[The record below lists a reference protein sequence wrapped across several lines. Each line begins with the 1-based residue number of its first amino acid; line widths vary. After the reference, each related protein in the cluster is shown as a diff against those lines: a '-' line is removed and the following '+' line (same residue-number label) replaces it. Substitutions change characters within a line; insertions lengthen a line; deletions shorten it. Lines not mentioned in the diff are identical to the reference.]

1 MANKIDTTNME
12 IEMVSLLKI
21 RPYSNNPRFNA
32 KSIKL
37 LEGAITRY
45 GFLVPITVG
54 KDYVIVTGH
63 SRYNAARNLDLEE
76 IPVVVL
82 DLPDLKIREY
92 RIADNKVG
100 EFSELDFDMK
110 GAALADYT
118 KDDELM
124 QLAFPS
130 FAPVEPIKAMT
141 KTSGDEDPIII
152 ECICPDCLHEFDAN
166 SGIPFAIEDE

>member
-37 LEGAITRY
+37 LEEAITRY
-45 GFLVPITVG
+45 GFLVPITVD

-110 GAALADYT
+110 GVALADYT

-141 KTSGDEDPIII
+141 KTNGDEDPIII